1 MKTTFLSFLKKTAI
15 TTILGGASLCIV
27 LLFSSCE
34 NFLKAQGTAD
44 VIQQAIDYANS
55 TKYSIKVE
63 SEKGSG
69 IVTKPAAGEALVK
82 PSDIFNLSF
91 SSESDSQFLK
101 WEAYNALTNEPLE
114 DETYLKIENSLMID
128 TTCTFVEDPEDEN
141 IQLAI
146 RAVTAK
152 RPRIIRATPVDQ
164 ETGVPRNSTVCI
176 SFDKSN
182 MNPDCIYYTEE
193 EMQALKTELGLQD
206 SDFLQGDNE
215 HCNGRYYGYKK
226 GDIHFFKNIQ
236 IGSSPVNGSS
246 LTKYFYD
253 PYWDNNLNDM
263 GGSTLVI
270 QTTNPPPPKD
280 VVVYI
285 TLSKDFCYFEENI
298 AVQLREANTISYK
311 TMYEN
316 EFKSPEVFLNNQVE
330 EPYNIIKFKDKDNK
344 YKPLTYTWDS
354 QRKPYT
360 IQKCSDTQ
368 NIFMT
373 FCFAATDEGGSC
385 IANRFRL
392 YCENVETASG
402 QRPFIE
408 LPYSYFT
415 SNKAYA
421 GIEWSTQ
428 VEEWE
433 DITEW
438 SDDYACIIPRGS
450 YLQKAQDYC
459 FTIAAIDNDGNYHK
473 LEDENK
479 HVFYFWLTLT
489 TAATID

>member
-1 MKTTFLSFLKKTAI
+1 MKTLFNSFFKRNVLLP
-15 TTILGGASLCIV
+15 ILGGAFLCIAF
-27 LLFSSCE
+27 LFSSCE
-34 NFLKAQGTAD
+34 NFLKAKGTAE
-44 VIQQAIDYANS
+44 IIEQAIEYANAN
-55 TKYSIKVE
+55 KYSIKVDAQ
-63 SEKGSG
+63 KGSG

-82 PSDIFNLSF
+82 ASDVFNLSF

-114 DETYLKIENSLMID
+114 DETYIKIENPLMID
-128 TTCTFVEDPEDEN
+128 TTCTFVKDPEDEN

-164 ETGVPRNSTVCI
+164 ETGVPRNSNVCI

-182 MNPDCIYYTEE
+182 MNSDCIYYTEE

-226 GDIHFFKNIQ
+226 DDKRFFKNIQ
-236 IGSSPVNGSS
+236 IGSSPVSGSS

-253 PYWDNNLNDM
+253 PYWDNDLNDM

-270 QTTNPPPPKD
+270 QTTNPPPPKN
-280 VVVYI
+280 VVVYV
-285 TLSKDFCYFEENI
+285 TLAKDFCYFEETI
-298 AVQLREANTISYK
+298 AVQLREATTISYK
-311 TMYEN
+311 TMYN
-316 EFKSPEVFLNNQVE
+316 NDTNLPDIFVNNQLE
-330 EPYNIIKFKDKDNK
+330 NPYNVIKFKDKDNN
-344 YKPLTYTWDS
+344 YKELPFTNDKN
-354 QRKPYT
+354 RKPYT
-360 IQKCSDTQ
+360 IPTCSDTQ
-368 NIFMT
+368 NILMT
-373 FCFAATDEGGSC
+373 FCFCATDEGGSS

-392 YCENVETASG
+392 YCENVDSPSG
-402 QRPFIE
+402 EKPFIE

-415 SNKAYA
+415 INNGYA

-428 VEEWE
+428 IEEWE
-433 DITEW
+433 DITQW
-438 SDDYACIIPRGS
+438 SDDYACIVPRGL

-459 FTIAAIDNDGNYHK
+459 FTVAAIDNDGNYTK
-473 LEDENK
+473 LADAEG
-479 HVFYFWLTLT
+479 HVLYFWLNLST
-489 TAATID
+489 TASSN

>member
-27 LLFSSCE
+27 FLFSSCE

-101 WEAYNALTNEPLE
+101 WEAYNAVTNEVLS
-114 DETYLKIENSLMID
+114 DDTYLKIENPLMID
-128 TTCTFVEDPEDEN
+128 TTCTFVKDPEDEN
-141 IQLAI
+141 IQLAV

-164 ETGVPRNSTVCI
+164 ETGVPRNSPVRI
-176 SFDKSN
+176 SFDKFN
-182 MNPDCIYYTEE
+182 MDPECIYYTEE
-193 EMQALKTELGLQD
+193 EMQALKELGLKD

-226 GDIHFFKNIQ
+226 GDVHFFKNIQ
-236 IGSSPVNGSS
+236 IGSSPVSGSS

-253 PYWDNNLNDM
+253 PYWEKDPNDL

-270 QTTNPPPPKD
+270 QTTNPPPPKN
-280 VVVYI
+280 VVVYV
-285 TLSKDFCYFEENI
+285 TLAKDFCYYVGDI
-298 AVQLREANTISYK
+298 AVTFREENTISYK
-311 TMYEN
+311 TMYDMDGM
-316 EFKSPEVFLNNQVE
+316 KPEIFV
-330 EPYNIIKFKDKDNK
+330 PKDSQNKNDYHVVK
-344 YKPLTYTWDS
+344 YKNSNGEFVTL
-354 QRKPYT
+354 PYT
-360 IQKCSDTQ
+360 KYYGTIPYSIPVCDDINYITLS
-368 NIFMT
+368 FS
-373 FCFAATDEGGSC
+373 FSATDKGGSG

-392 YCENVETASG
+392 RCGHEEND
-402 QRPFIE
+402 PYIE
-408 LPYSYFT
+408 IPYLNVTPDTGYT
-415 SNKAYA
+415 Q
-421 GIEWSTQ
+421 WS
-428 VEEWE
+428 EE
-433 DITEW
+433 
-438 SDDYACIIPRGS
+438 YIIPRSDCLRSAGT
-450 YLQKAQDYC
+450 YC
-459 FTIAAIDNDGNYHK
+459 FLLEAIDNDGYSST
-473 LEDENK
+473 LVDENN
-479 HVFYFWLTLT
+479 YEMNFWLKLSQNVPNY
-489 TAATID
+489 